1 MELTIEQAL
10 QKGVAAHNSGNLQEA
25 ERLYR
30 AILQSQPKHPDASH
44 NLGLIAIYMNQI
56 EAALPLFETALEINP
71 LIEQFW
77 VSYIDA
83 LVKADRLKDAK
94 QAINRAKKNGFDSK
108 KLNALLSKPKAKLD
122 TEEPSQE
129 QLIILLEHYQSGR
142 LGDAEKLANAIT
154 KEFPKHQFGWKVLGA
169 IYQTTDRIKE
179 ALIASQKCVELA
191 PQDAEAHFN
200 LGVLL
205 KEQARLEEAKA
216 SYAQAIALK
225 PDYAEAHT
233 NLGNTLKELG
243 RSKEAAE
250 TFRQA
255 LELEPNFAEAHF
267 NLGNTLKELG
277 RLGEAEISYR
287 KAIDL
292 KSSFRDAE
300 CGLGSVMISK
310 GQHKEGLEKLRLA
323 QGAMFFDIDNGV
335 VIQ

>member
-1 MELTIEQAL
+1 M
-10 QKGVAAHNSGNLQEA
+10 
-25 ERLYR
+25 
-30 AILQSQPKHPDASH
+30 
-44 NLGLIAIYMNQI
+44 
-56 EAALPLFETALEINP
+56 FETALEINP

-122 TEEPSQE
+122 TKEPSQE

-243 RSKEAAE
+243 RSKEAEAS
-250 TFRQA
+250 FRQA

-267 NLGNTLKELG
+267 NLGITLKELG
-277 RLGEAEISYR
+277 RLEEAEASLRRATILKPDFA
-287 KAIDL
+287 KAYDHLGDL
-292 KSSFRDAE
+292 LQILEKFEDAE
-300 CGLGSVMISK
+300 VC
-310 GQHKEGLEKLRLA
+310 
-323 QGAMFFDIDNGV
+323 
-335 VIQ
+335 

>member
-122 TEEPSQE
+122 TKEPSQE
-129 QLIILLEHYQSGR
+129 QLSLLLQQYQNGR
-142 LGDAEKLANAIT
+142 YPETEKLALTIT
-154 KEFPKHQFGWKVLGA
+154 QEFPKHQFAWTMLGIVLK
-169 IYQTTDRIKE
+169 QTGRISESLVPSQE
-179 ALIASQKCVELA
+179 AV
-191 PQDAEAHFN
+191 
-200 LGVLL
+200 
-205 KEQARLEEAKA
+205 
-216 SYAQAIALK
+216 ALC
-225 PDYAEAHT
+225 P
-233 NLGNTLKELG
+233 
-243 RSKEAAE
+243 
-250 TFRQA
+250 
-255 LELEPNFAEAHF
+255 
-267 NLGNTLKELG
+267 
-277 RLGEAEISYR
+277 
-287 KAIDL
+287 
-292 KSSFRDAE
+292 
-300 CGLGSVMISK
+300 
-310 GQHKEGLEKLRLA
+310 
-323 QGAMFFDIDNGV
+323 
-335 VIQ
+335 

>member
-122 TEEPSQE
+122 TKEQSQE

-154 KEFPKHQFGWKVLGA
+154 KEFPKHQFGWQVLWA

-216 SYAQAIALK
+216 SYAQAIA
-225 PDYAEAHT
+225 
-233 NLGNTLKELG
+233 
-243 RSKEAAE
+243 
-250 TFRQA
+250 
-255 LELEPNFAEAHF
+255 
-267 NLGNTLKELG
+267 
-277 RLGEAEISYR
+277 
-287 KAIDL
+287 
-292 KSSFRDAE
+292 
-300 CGLGSVMISK
+300 
-310 GQHKEGLEKLRLA
+310 
-323 QGAMFFDIDNGV
+323 
-335 VIQ
+335 